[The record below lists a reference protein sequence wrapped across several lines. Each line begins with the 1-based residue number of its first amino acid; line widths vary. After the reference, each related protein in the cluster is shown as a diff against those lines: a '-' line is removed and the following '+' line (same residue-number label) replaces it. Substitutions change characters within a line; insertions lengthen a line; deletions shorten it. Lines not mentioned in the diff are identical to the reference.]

1 MKLELFS
8 PEFFSALLAI
18 IVIDLVLA
26 GDNAIVIAMAARNL
40 PAHLQK
46 KAIIWGAVGAI
57 AVRSAMTLVV
67 VYLLKIPGLM
77 LIGGLLL
84 VWIAYRLLNP
94 EQENDEHGNAST
106 TFWGAMKTIVIA
118 DAIMGL
124 DNVLAV
130 AGASHGSY
138 VLVVLGL
145 LISIP
150 VVIWGSTQILK
161 IVERYPSVTYL
172 GAAVLA
178 WTAAKM
184 MISEPISQEWLASQ
198 SPVLE
203 YLIQV
208 VVVLGV
214 LTSGFI
220 RSRRALE
227 DVIAPSVVIPES
239 ANIVS
244 SQQSIHFGESNMN
257 KILIP
262 VDSSKNSE
270 MAVKHAVK
278 TYGQDPNAS
287 FHLCNVQP
295 TLYRHIGKF
304 LSKQTI
310 NEWHAERAAL
320 ASASASAYLEKQGLK
335 FSFTYVCGD
344 TGTAIRDE
352 AVRLE
357 CDRIV
362 VGTSKKNSLSRLFEN
377 STTAKLLEIS
387 DIPVEVV
394 TGNSL
399 PVLERWGIPAL
410 GAGAATALMAVVI
423 D

>member
-1 MKLELFS
+1 
-8 PEFFSALLAI
+8 
-18 IVIDLVLA
+18 
-26 GDNAIVIAMAARNL
+26 
-40 PAHLQK
+40 
-46 KAIIWGAVGAI
+46 
-57 AVRSAMTLVV
+57 
-67 VYLLKIPGLM
+67 
-77 LIGGLLL
+77 
-84 VWIAYRLLNP
+84 
-94 EQENDEHGNAST
+94 
-106 TFWGAMKTIVIA
+106 MKTIVIA

-138 VLVVLGL
+138 VLVILGL

-161 IVERYPSVTYL
+161 LVERFPSVTYL
-172 GAAVLA
+172 GAGVLA

-184 MISEPISQEWLASQ
+184 MTSEPISQEWLASQ
-198 SPVLE
+198 SVALE
-203 YLIQV
+203 YVIQV
-208 VVVLGV
+208 AVVLGV
-214 LTSGFI
+214 LASGFI

-227 DVIAPSVVIPES
+227 GVIAPSVVLNES
-239 ANIVS
+239 ANVVS
-244 SQQSIHFGESNMN
+244 QEQSPNFGESKMN

-262 VDSSKNSE
+262 VDGSKNSD

-278 TYGQDPNAS
+278 TYGQDPSAH

-304 LSKQTI
+304 LSKQNI
-310 NEWHAERAAL
+310 NEWHADRAAQ
-320 ASASASAYLEKQGLK
+320 AAASASAYLEKHGLN

-344 TGTAIRDE
+344 KGTAIRDE
-352 AVRLE
+352 AVRLA
-357 CDRIV
+357 CSRIV
-362 VGTSKKNSLSRLFEN
+362 IGTSKKNSLSRLFEN

-394 TGNSL
+394 TGSSL